1 MATPTDDE
9 KRMYLMFHGWHLA
22 EESAHSYEMWEND
35 ERNLFYYLLKNAYL
49 VVRLENGYTD

>member
-1 MATPTDDE
+1 MCKITDDE
-9 KRMYLMFHGWHLA
+9 KRMYLMFHGWHM
-22 EESAHSYEMWEND
+22 EENLPRRGELWGND